1 MNINYI
7 NMIIKISICFFLL
20 ILFSCQNHSSNK
32 NYIKFKIP
40 EQEIKI
46 THHDSSSTSLKSFL
60 NLTSYKCI
68 VFLEGDCGVC
78 LSNLP
83 SINNF
88 LNQYTKIPHI
98 YVIRTN
104 STKTFNAYCS
114 LHNLDIGVI
123 YDAPG
128 TIQKTNQLIN
138 TNFILLNSENEIIT
152 KENPLENPKAKK
164 LYKKLSSPTKK

>member
-1 MNINYI
+1 
-7 NMIIKISICFFLL
+7 MIIKISICFLLL

-46 THHDSSSTSLKSFL
+46 THHDSSSTNLKSFL

-88 LNQYTKIPHI
+88 LNQH
-98 YVIRTN
+98 
-104 STKTFNAYCS
+104 TKTFNAYCS
-114 LHNLDIGVI
+114 LHNLDISVI

-152 KENPLENPKAKK
+152 KENPLENSKTKK
-164 LYKKLSSPTKK
+164 LYKKLSSSPQ